1 VHNQPGVQIDDHPLG
16 EEVFTPEATAF
27 VADLVRTF
35 RGRRDDLLS
44 ARLERQERIN
54 HGEFPD
60 FLPETAAVRSGD
72 WKASPEPEPLMD
84 RRVEIT
90 GPTDRKM
97 MINALNSG
105 ARVFMAD
112 CEDATSP
119 TWDNVVSGQINI
131 RDAYR
136 RNITLDQGEK
146 HYQLNDEIATLFVR
160 FRGWHLDERHVM
172 VDGQAAPASL
182 VDFALTF
189 FHGAQKS
196 LDQGAGPFYYLPKLE
211 SHLEARLWNDVF
223 NHAQD
228 ALNIPRGSIR
238 ATVLVET
245 ILAAFEMDEIIY
257 ELREHSAG
265 LNAGRWDYIFSVA
278 KKFAAHKSFVLPD
291 RNDVSMTAPFMRA
304 YTELLIATCHKRGVH
319 AMGGMAA
326 FIPNRH
332 DPEVTEHAIAKVTQ
346 GKALEAADGCDG
358 TWVAHPDLVPVA
370 QAEFDAVLQGAV
382 HQLDR
387 QRPEVSITAAAL
399 LSVDQTVGSI
409 TEEGLRIN
417 IHVGLRYLA
426 GWLNGLGAAAIHN
439 MMEDAAT
446 AEICRSQIW
455 QWIQHGCSLDDGR
468 LVTPALV
475 REFAEQEMVS
485 IEETLG
491 AEMFAQWPFGQAKQV
506 FEDLAL
512 TDEFIEFLT
521 LPLYELLD

>member
-16 EEVFTPEATAF
+16 GEVFTPEATAF

-35 RGRRDDLLS
+35 RSRRDDLLA
-44 ARLERQERIN
+44 ARVERQARIN
-54 HGEFPD
+54 AGEFPD
-60 FLPETAAVRSGD
+60 FLPETAGIRSGD
-72 WKASPEPEPLMD
+72 WVASPEPASAMD

-97 MINALNSG
+97 VINALNSG

-119 TWDNVVSGQINI
+119 TWDNVVSGQVNI

-136 RNITLDQGEK
+136 RTITLDQGDKRYE
-146 HYQLNDEIATLFVR
+146 LNEEIATLFVR
-160 FRGWHLDERHVM
+160 FRGWHLDERHV
-172 VDGQAAPASL
+172 VIDGVAAPAGL
-182 VDFALTF
+182 VDFGLTF
-189 FHGAQKS
+189 FHGAQEA

-211 SHLEARLWNDVF
+211 GHLEARLWNDVF

-238 ATVLVET
+238 ATVLIET

-257 ELREHSAG
+257 ELRKHSAG

-291 RNDVSMTAPFMRA
+291 RNDVSMSVPFMRA
-304 YTELLIATCHKRGVH
+304 YTQLLIATCHKRGVH

-332 DPEVTEHAIAKVTQ
+332 DPEVTEHAIAKVTK
-346 GKALEAADGCDG
+346 GKAQEAADGCDG

-382 HQLDR
+382 HQLGH
-387 QRPEVSITAAAL
+387 QRPDVSITAADL
-399 LSVDQTVGSI
+399 LSVDQTDGSI

-426 GWLNGLGAAAIHN
+426 GWLSGLGAAAIHN

-455 QWIQHGCSLDDGR
+455 QWVQHECSLDDGR
-468 LVTPALV
+468 VVTADLV
-475 REFAEQEMVS
+475 REFADQEIAD
-485 IEETLG
+485 IETTLG
-491 AEMFAQWPFGQAKQV
+491 SEIFAQQPFDDARRV

-512 TDEFIEFLT
+512 TDDFIEFLT

>member
-1 VHNQPGVQIDDHPLG
+1 
-16 EEVFTPEATAF
+16 
-27 VADLVRTF
+27 
-35 RGRRDDLLS
+35 
-44 ARLERQERIN
+44 
-54 HGEFPD
+54 
-60 FLPETAAVRSGD
+60 
-72 WKASPEPEPLMD
+72 
-84 RRVEIT
+84 
-90 GPTDRKM
+90 
-97 MINALNSG
+97 
-105 ARVFMAD
+105 
-112 CEDATSP
+112 
-119 TWDNVVSGQINI
+119 
-131 RDAYR
+131 
-136 RNITLDQGEK
+136 
-146 HYQLNDEIATLFVR
+146 VR
-160 FRGWHLDERHVM
+160 FRGWHLDERHVT
-172 VDGQAAPASL
+172 VDGIAAPASL

-189 FHGAQKS
+189 FHGAQEA
-196 LDQGAGPFYYLPKLE
+196 LNQGAGPYYYLPKLE
-211 SHLEARLWNDVF
+211 GHLEARLWNDVF

-278 KKFAAHKSFVLPD
+278 KKFAAHKSFVLP
-291 RNDVSMTAPFMRA
+291 
-304 YTELLIATCHKRGVH
+304 YTELLVATCHKRGVH

-358 TWVAHPDLVPVA
+358 TWVAHPDLVSIA

-382 HQLDR
+382 HQLGR
-387 QRPEVSITAAAL
+387 QRPEVSITASDL

-468 LVTPALV
+468 LVTPDLV
-475 REFAEQEMVS
+475 RELADQEMAS

-491 AEMFAQWPFGQAKQV
+491 AEMFANLPFGQAKQV

-512 TDEFIEFLT
+512 TDDFIEFLT